1 MRPAGVL
8 RSGRPPVRGT
18 GTRIGRGPLLRNNR
32 LVSPTVLV
40 VDDHAGFR
48 SRARLLLETEGYE
61 VVGEAA
67 DGRAALEETRRLLP
81 DLVLLDVQ
89 LPDSDGFD
97 VAARITAEGNPPAV
111 VLVSSRDW
119 SDSSELIVRSGA
131 KGFLPKDQLSGAAIL
146 ELLG

>member
-1 MRPAGVL
+1 M
-8 RSGRPPVRGT
+8 
-18 GTRIGRGPLLRNNR
+18 LRNNR
-32 LVSPTVLV
+32 RVSQTVLV

-48 SRARLLLETEGYE
+48 SRARLLLEAEGYE

-67 DGRAALEETRRLLP
+67 DGQAALEETRKLLP

-89 LPDSDGFD
+89 LPDGDGFD
-97 VAARITAEGNPPAV
+97 FAARITAQGNPPAV

-131 KGFLPKDQLSGAAIL
+131 KGFLPKDQLSGAAIA
-146 ELLG
+146 ELLS